1 MRNLGLQGERR
12 QCALSLAEATGNDN
26 DNAYA
31 ATTSRIVGICQ
42 TESSKALLTND
53 GMLVR
58 VDENENVAWS
68 CRLNDVCSGSDTAGS
83 DKVTDTP
90 KQDWFSLTLVDL
102 GLVCMSSS
110 GAIVTVSPETGH
122 AELVGEF
129 ENGIEAGAWSP
140 DGEVLLLVTFVE
152 AAQDETKKKSVIL
165 TMNSSWEVLAEV
177 DMENAA
183 AANTDY
189 SDSVCGGSEQH
200 DNSRVFLCWRP
211 DGTLCAISSVDASD
225 SLRKI
230 RIYERET
237 LAIHAV
243 GRTEDGSGKL
253 VPNLQA
259 TSIAWA
265 SVGCSQ
271 VLAAIQ
277 RKGRKTQ
284 QVAFFEP
291 NGLRHREFVLRE
303 EPDTSVIG
311 LDWNVESDLLAVTL
325 RAESCDKVQL
335 WHRSNYHWYLKKE
348 FRYAGRRVACASFH
362 EEQPYLLY
370 VVFELGYEWR
380 EYQVRWDAG
389 SVRTLSNSCIAFSI
403 DGCRLSSTPLHKAVV
418 PPPMYAATLDMSV
431 PIAEIAFSHDASCP
445 VTAVVCL
452 SDGSLVIVN
461 EGKDVKSEL
470 VPSYSKPAILAV
482 VSWPQDADL
491 DLISLRNFLVVDT
504 EASSLR
510 LLAVVPAMGDG
521 CERLV
526 EILVSWNDT
535 PEAHAQVVGTLPL
548 EGRVLTM
555 VQWSDS
561 LRGALIELEDSG
573 ELLEYD
579 FAGSS
584 PGTLLPSEAEPLLEP
599 CQWIAGLKNAS
610 TMATDSGSHIQRKR
624 LVVGLTSRSRLYC
637 HDLLLSDS
645 ASSFVLSTE
654 HQFLSYAS
662 AGSQCQLRFI
672 PLADLHNFD
681 PLMGS
686 DENYVLEGYE
696 PRNIERGGR
705 VVAVLPQQPSAI
717 LQMPRGNMEGVF
729 PRALV
734 LRFVMIKITNGEYK
748 EAFLMM
754 RRQKVDLNFILDLD
768 IWKFL
773 DTGVTDFVEQVEA
786 IDHLNLLIAGL
797 QNWDVTQARYMVP
810 GWFRK
815 EDTRVDPENEEEF
828 DFATKVNQVCL
839 KLRSVMRDAERA
851 GQTLGGRSIQEGHFL
866 LPILSTFAK
875 ENPPQLIEALHLIK
889 ENAMSQQSTTSRKP
903 PLFSDRAQSSIQ
915 YLAFLADYELLFETA
930 LGIYDYD
937 IARAV
942 ARNSQM
948 DPKVYLPLLKRYAA
962 LPKFYGRYEVD
973 LRLKRYESALKN
985 LCTSGEEQE
994 SLEAGNQVAVEQQD
1008 ISTEIGNAFE
1018 HCMTLIER
1026 EKLHRLGLELFQTPE
1041 QKRQIILSLSD
1052 HLVSEKRPKTALHV
1066 VLTAN
1071 PIDMERA
1078 LSAAR
1083 ASSEWKI
1090 LFSLLS
1096 EQQKSDQVS
1105 ADLSSQKRSVLARD
1119 VAEELAA
1126 NAMGKFNRRETM
1138 AEAARVLLDYGNDA
1152 AGAVDMLTRAET
1164 WSEAHRIGLLHSR
1177 EDLVRKCVDAAV
1189 SYAHT
1194 TINDLEER
1202 CDTFCTSNTRYAE
1215 VVTIRKKAIE
1225 DGEGEPGET
1234 NENDDN
1240 GSLFSAASNISSS
1253 SMRSNTSATSVSSIS
1268 SVISAKSTSSFSL
1281 SEADASNRHKSKYN
1295 QIGRGGKK
1303 KSNRKKTKKG
1313 RSKIRPGSLQEL
1325 QGLVETMRSS
1335 CVDEQYCR
1343 NIAETAIFLGRV
1355 REIDLAR
1362 DLYDS
1367 YVVATESVRKSQ
1379 GNRIEIVTKEKLKE
1393 EKRVRREGTDQ
1404 PEPIVLETEKVVDSM
1419 IWASLPDTLHE
1430 LFSFLPASQLLDN

>member
-1 MRNLGLQGERR
+1 MD
-12 QCALSLAEATGNDN
+12 ATRT
-26 DNAYA
+26 AT
-31 ATTSRIVGICQ
+31 ATTTTPLHIVGICQ
-42 TESSKALLTND
+42 INLGSSGGIDNGGESSRALLTND

-58 VDENENVAWS
+58 VDEQENIAWTV
-68 CRLNDVCSGSDTAGS
+68 RLNEICSGVDTA
-83 DKVTDTP
+83 TDTDTGTP
-90 KQDWFSLTLVDL
+90 KQGQGQGQDWFSLTMVDP

-129 ENGIEAGAWSP
+129 ENGIQAGAWSP
-140 DGEVLLLVTFVE
+140 DGEVLLLVTLAEAE
-152 AAQDETKKKSVIL
+152 AADDESKKKSVIL

-177 DMENAA
+177 DMENTSAG
-183 AANTDY
+183 NV
-189 SDSVCGGSEQH
+189 DSTVNSVDSEH
-200 DNSRVFLCWRP
+200 AKVFLCWRP

-225 SLRKI
+225 SMRKI

-237 LAIHAV
+237 LAISAV

-259 TSIAWA
+259 TAIAWA

-271 VLAAIQ
+271 VLAAVQ
-277 RKGRKTQ
+277 RKGKKTQ

-325 RAESCDKVQL
+325 RTASCDKVQL

-348 FRYAGRRVACASFH
+348 FRYAGKRVACASFH

-370 VVFELGYEWR
+370 VVFELDYEWR
-380 EYQVRWDAG
+380 EYRVRWDAG
-389 SVRTLSNSCIAFSI
+389 SVRTLSNSCTAFSI

-418 PPPMYAATLDMSV
+418 PPPYYAATLDMSV
-431 PIAEIAFSHDASCP
+431 PIAEMAFSHDASCP
-445 VTAVVCL
+445 VTAVVSL
-452 SDGSLVIVN
+452 SDGSLVLVD
-461 EGKDVKSEL
+461 EGKDNDKSEM
-470 VPSYSKPAILAV
+470 VPSYSKPGILAV
-482 VSWPQDADL
+482 VSWPENVDL
-491 DLISLRNFLVVDT
+491 DPISLRNFLVVDT
-504 EASSLR
+504 DASSLR
-510 LLAVVPAMGDG
+510 LLAVAPAMGDG
-521 CERLV
+521 FESLV
-526 EILVSWNDT
+526 EILVSWNDQQ
-535 PEAHAQVVGTLPL
+535 EAQAHIVGTLPL
-548 EGRVLTM
+548 EERVLTM

-573 ELLEYD
+573 ELLEY
-579 FAGSS
+579 ACSGSS
-584 PGTLLPSEAEPLLEP
+584 SGTLLPSEAEPLLEP
-599 CQWIAGLKNAS
+599 CQWIAGLKDTS
-610 TMATDSGSHIQRKR
+610 TMTTENGSHIQRQR
-624 LVVGLTSRSRLYC
+624 LVVGLTARSRLYC
-637 HDLLLSDS
+637 HDLLLCDS
-645 ASSFVLSTE
+645 ASSFVLTTE
-654 HQFLSYAS
+654 HQFLCYAS
-662 AGSQCQLRFI
+662 AGSQCQIRFI

-686 DENYVLEGYE
+686 DENYILEGYE

-717 LQMPRGNMEGVF
+717 LQMPRGNMEGIF

-734 LRFVMIKITNGEYK
+734 LRFAMLKITNGEYK
-748 EAFLMM
+748 ESFLMM
-754 RRQKVDLNFILDLD
+754 RRQKVDLNILLDLN

-773 DTGVTDFVEQVEA
+773 DTGVIDFIEQVES

-797 QNWDVTQARYMVP
+797 QNWDVTQGRYVVP

-839 KLRSVMRDAERA
+839 KLRSVMREAERA
-851 GQTLGGRSIQEGHFL
+851 GHTLGGRSIQDGHFL

-875 ENPPQLIEALHLIK
+875 ENPPQLVEALHLIK
-889 ENAMSQQSTTSRKP
+889 ENALSSHSATSRKP

-973 LRLKRYESALKN
+973 LRIKRYESALRN
-985 LCTSGEEQE
+985 LCTSSAEQE
-994 SLEAGNQVAVEQQD
+994 SLEPDNQVLVEQQD
-1008 ISTEIGNAFE
+1008 VSPEICNAFE
-1018 HCMTLIER
+1018 HCMTFIER
-1026 EKLHRLGLELFQTPE
+1026 EKLHTLGLEIFKSPE
-1041 QKRQIILSLSD
+1041 QRRQIILSLSD
-1052 HLVSEKRPKTALHV
+1052 HLVNEKRPRTALHV
-1066 VLTAN
+1066 VLTAD

-1083 ASSEWKI
+1083 ASSDWKI

-1105 ADLSSQKRSVLARD
+1105 AELSSQKRSLLARD
-1119 VAEELAA
+1119 VADELAA
-1126 NAMGKFNRRETM
+1126 NAFGKFNRRETM
-1138 AEAARVLLDYGNDA
+1138 VEAARVLLDYGDDA

-1177 EDLVRKCVDAAV
+1177 DDLVRKCVDATV

-1194 TINDLEER
+1194 TISDLEER

-1215 VVTIRKKAIE
+1215 VLTIRKKAIE
-1225 DGEGEPGET
+1225 HGEGEPGET

-1240 GSLFSAASNISSS
+1240 GSLFSAASNVSGGSAS
-1253 SMRSNTSATSVSSIS
+1253 SMRSNTSSTSVSSIS
-1268 SVISAKSTSSFSL
+1268 SVISAKSSSSFSL
-1281 SEADASNRHKSKYN
+1281 SEADASNKHKSKYN
-1295 QIGRGGKK
+1295 QVGRGGKK

-1313 RSKIRPGSLQEL
+1313 RSKTRPGSLQEL
-1325 QGLVETMRSS
+1325 QDLVETMRSS
-1335 CVDEQYCR
+1335 CVDEQYCQ

-1362 DLYDS
+1362 ALYDS
-1367 YVVATESVRKSQ
+1367 YVVATDAIQKSQ
-1379 GNRIEIVTKEKLKE
+1379 EDRIEADRKEKLKE
-1393 EKRVRREGTDQ
+1393 ENRVRREGTDQ
-1404 PEPIVLETEKVVDSM
+1404 PEPIILDTEKVVDAM
-1419 IWASLPDTLHE
+1419 TWPSLPDTLHE